1 MLHQNIFK
9 MFTLLF
15 YDKYTIKE
23 EDVTHQDS
31 ELALYEA

>member
-1 MLHQNIFK
+1 MNCYKMLHQNIFK

-23 EDVTHQDS
+23 EDVTH
-31 ELALYEA
+31 